1 MAFLLTEQF
10 HNTEADYWRSFI
22 SLCLKRKFNYI
33 TVEQSLTCEC
43 IRQSDAFY
51 AFRFK
56 DGSVLTL
63 FWNDADEKWDTWM
76 TYVEPWAVTALKA
89 QAAEQEKEADR

>member
-1 MAFLLTEQF
+1 MAFLLTEEV
-10 HNTEADYWRSFI
+10 HTTEADRWRSFA
-22 SLCLKRKFNYI
+22 SLSLKRDFNYI

-43 IRQSDAFY
+43 IKRSEAFY

-63 FWNDADEKWDTWM
+63 FWNDADKKWDTWM
-76 TYVEPWAVTALKA
+76 TYVEPWAVAAIKA
-89 QAAEQEKEADR
+89 QAAPQEKE